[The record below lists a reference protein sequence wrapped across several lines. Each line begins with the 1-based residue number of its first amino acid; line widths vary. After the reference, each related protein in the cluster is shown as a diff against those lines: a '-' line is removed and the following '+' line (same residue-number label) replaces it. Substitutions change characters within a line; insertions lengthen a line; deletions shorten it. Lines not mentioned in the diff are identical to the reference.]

1 MRRKGQDR
9 RGERSGVT
17 ERIIPERTIELLQ
30 ELTESLGVPG
40 FEDPVRETMQRH
52 LRPYA
57 EVSTDNLGS
66 VIAVRQGSSARPRVL
81 VAGHLDEIGFLVS
94 SITDEG
100 FIRFQTL
107 GGWWEQVM
115 QAQRVVVMGKDG
127 PVPGVIGSK
136 PPHILSPDD
145 RKKVVERKEMFI
157 DIGAASRA
165 EVEALG
171 IRPGDP
177 VVPYGPFT
185 RLAGGRRAMAK
196 AFDDRVGCALA
207 VEVLRRVAESGHPNT
222 LIAAGTVQ
230 EEVGLRGAATVVDA
244 AEPDV
249 AFALEVCIAGDTPGV
264 RVEDAQAKL
273 GKGPAIT
280 LYDASMVPHRRLRDF
295 VIEVAERE
303 GIPYQFDVMPGG
315 GTDAGR
321 FHIWR
326 RGVPSLVIG
335 VPSRYIHTGS
345 SIIDLGDFEA
355 AAQLVTAVV
364 RALDEQALARIRG

>member
-1 MRRKGQDR
+1 MAEFAVREQTLR
-9 RGERSGVT
+9 
-17 ERIIPERTIELLQ
+17 LLQ

-40 FEDPVRETMQRH
+40 FEEPVREVMRRY
-52 LRPYA
+52 LSRYG

-66 VIAVRQGSSARPRVL
+66 IMAVHHGSAQHPRIL
-81 VAGHLDEIGFLVS
+81 VAGHMDEIGFMVS
-94 SITDEG
+94 SVTDEG

-115 QAQRVVVMGKDG
+115 LAQRIVVMGKNG

-145 RKKVVERKEMFI
+145 RKKVVEKKEMFI
-157 DIGAASRA
+157 DVGASGRT

-177 VVPYGPFT
+177 IVPDGRFT
-185 RLAGGRRAMAK
+185 LVGGGRRAMAK

-207 VEVLRRVAESGHPNT
+207 VEVLRRCAESGHPNT
-222 LIAAGTVQ
+222 LVVAGTVQ
-230 EEVGLRGAATVVDA
+230 EEVGLRGATTVVES

-249 AFALEVCIAGDTPGV
+249 AFAVEVAIAGDTPGV
-264 RVEDAQAKL
+264 KPEEAQSKL

-295 VIEVAERE
+295 VIETAEKA

-326 RGVPSLVIG
+326 RGVPALVIG
-335 VPSRYIHTGS
+335 VPSRYIHTGA
-345 SIIDLGDFEA
+345 SIIDLQDFEA
-355 AAQLVTAVV
+355 AAALVTEVV
-364 RALDEQALARIRG
+364 RRLDADAVAQIRG

>member
-1 MRRKGQDR
+1 MSARAIR
-9 RGERSGVT
+9 E
-17 ERIIPERTIELLQ
+17 ETIRLLQ

-40 FEDPVRETMQRH
+40 FEEPVREVMRRH
-52 LRPYA
+52 LAQYG

-66 VIAVRQGSSARPRVL
+66 VLAVHRGSAQRPRVL
-81 VAGHLDEIGFLVS
+81 VAGHLDEIGFMVS
-94 SITDEG
+94 AVTDDG
-100 FIRFQTL
+100 FLRFQTL
-107 GGWWEQVM
+107 GGWWEHVM
-115 QAQRVVVMGKDG
+115 LAQRVVVMGKDG

-145 RKKVVERKEMFI
+145 RKKVVEKKEMYI
-157 DIGAASRA
+157 DVGASSRSD
-165 EVEALG
+165 VEALG

-177 VVPYGPFT
+177 VVPFGPFT
-185 RLAGGRRAMAK
+185 LLGGGRRAMAK

-207 VEVLRRVAESGHPNT
+207 VEVLRRAAQAGHPNT

-230 EEVGLRGAATVVDA
+230 EEVGLRGAATVVES

-249 AFALEVCIAGDTPGV
+249 AFALEVAIAGDTPGV
-264 RVEDAQAKL
+264 RPEEAQSRL

-295 VIEVAERE
+295 VIEVARER

-335 VPSRYIHTGS
+335 VPSRYIHTGA
-345 SIIDLGDFEA
+345 SIIDLEDFEA
-355 AAQLVTAVV
+355 AAALVTAVV
-364 RALDEQALARIRG
+364 QVLDQSALARLVG